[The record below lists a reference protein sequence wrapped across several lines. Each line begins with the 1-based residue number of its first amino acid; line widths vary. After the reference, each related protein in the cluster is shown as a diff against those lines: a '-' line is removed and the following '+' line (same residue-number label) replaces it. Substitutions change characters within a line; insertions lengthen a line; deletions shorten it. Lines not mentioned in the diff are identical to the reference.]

1 MEFEKADWSTE
12 EKEVEDTLDWQ
23 WLSIVKK
30 HMKRDMELFR
40 HDFEAVATFTQYFD
54 KKEFLYL
61 QNQRLSTFVFKMRTQ
76 KAKMAINTDKN
87 GTHFLWD
94 EFCYFNGKR
103 KHCCNFVTLTA
114 SVYDSLLQKQIALAV
129 MEAENEGT
137 TNIDLFCTLFNEVLQ
152 KVSVQK
158 DHKFNPVSW
167 CTDVVGA
174 NFAAITKVFGEEAK
188 ACIKSVSF
196 TSRINGTRK

>member
-1 MEFEKADWSTE
+1 LEFEKADWSTV

-23 WLSIVKK
+23 WLSIAKK
-30 HMKRDMELFR
+30 QMKRDTEPFR
-40 HDFEAVATFTQYFD
+40 HDFEAVVTFKHYFD
-54 KKEFLYL
+54 KKDSFYIYKINDF
-61 QNQRLSTFVFKMRTQ
+61 QPFFVFKMGTQ

-94 EFCYFNGKR
+94 EFCYINGKR
-103 KHCCNFVTLTA
+103 KRCCNFVTVTA

-129 MEAENEGT
+129 MEAKNEDT

-158 DHKFNPVSW
+158 DHKFNPVGW

-174 NFAAITKVFGEEAK
+174 NFPAITKVFGDEAK
-188 ACIKSVSF
+188 AC
-196 TSRINGTRK
+196 